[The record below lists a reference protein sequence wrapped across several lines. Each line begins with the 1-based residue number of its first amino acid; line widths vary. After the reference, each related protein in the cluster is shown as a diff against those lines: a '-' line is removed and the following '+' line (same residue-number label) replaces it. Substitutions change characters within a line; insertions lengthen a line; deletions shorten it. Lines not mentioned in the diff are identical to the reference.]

1 MRAIERVVAGGGE
14 ISPMRQALLSLAV
27 STALSLLTA
36 CENRPAEDTPH
47 QMANADQQSSAEGLA
62 IVGLYALKKLREC
75 NDHPDAPCAFR
86 NEAQGSGN
94 QQKN

>member
-1 MRAIERVVAGGGE
+1 LKGSLPEAGK

-27 STALSLLTA
+27 STTLSLLTA
-36 CENRPAEDTPH
+36 CENRPGADAARK
-47 QMANADQQSSAEGLA
+47 MANADQQSSAEGLA
-62 IVGLYALKKLREC
+62 IVGLYAPKKLPEC

-86 NEAQGSGN
+86 NEARGSGN

>member
-1 MRAIERVVAGGGE
+1 
-14 ISPMRQALLSLAV
+14 
-27 STALSLLTA
+27 
-36 CENRPAEDTPH
+36 
-47 QMANADQQSSAEGLA
+47 MANADQQSSAEGLA

-94 QQKN
+94 RQKTDKSSAPTYIEKR

>member
-1 MRAIERVVAGGGE
+1 
-14 ISPMRQALLSLAV
+14 MRQALLSLAV
-27 STALSLLTA
+27 STALSLLITA
-36 CENRPAEDTPH
+36 CENRPATDAARK
-47 QMANADQQSSAEGLA
+47 MANADQQSSAEGLA

-94 QQKN
+94 RQKTDQSSAATHLGER